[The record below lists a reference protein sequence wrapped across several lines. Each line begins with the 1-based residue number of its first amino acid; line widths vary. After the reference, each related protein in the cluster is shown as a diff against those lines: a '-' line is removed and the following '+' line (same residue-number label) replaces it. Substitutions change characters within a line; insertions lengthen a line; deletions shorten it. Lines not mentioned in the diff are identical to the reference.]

1 MIEVN
6 VEINPIVFDR
16 EGYTRDLRLAMSRAM
31 RAAAREFLLVINS
44 RIPIRTGFLRG
55 AFGTLESVVGSVDTA
70 TGAVVPPTNPAAKKA
85 AVKVK
90 LGGLGIKDIHN
101 VPPRWQRR
109 QSALGLFSKGEKRA
123 GARGVL
129 EKQDKLLEQLKKVKG
144 ARDITTHQQQTFK
157 RGEYYYPSP
166 PGRHGR
172 KKGVIRGGILKTT
185 TSGQPFATQPG
196 NILKESGMA
205 ITFNYAVDIS
215 YYAINDRLRGWES
228 WNGALA
234 AFHACFQ
241 EEMTKVPN
249 LLKYIYTVKGQSPG
263 TVPIMNYSGG
273 TPEYTPGSL
282 NTIDTS
288 ETIGSG

>member
-129 EKQDKLLEQLKKVKG
+129 EKQDKLLEQLKK
-144 ARDITTHQQQTFK
+144 
-157 RGEYYYPSP
+157 
-166 PGRHGR
+166 
-172 KKGVIRGGILKTT
+172 
-185 TSGQPFATQPG
+185 
-196 NILKESGMA
+196 
-205 ITFNYAVDIS
+205 
-215 YYAINDRLRGWES
+215 
-228 WNGALA
+228 
-234 AFHACFQ
+234 
-241 EEMTKVPN
+241 
-249 LLKYIYTVKGQSPG
+249 
-263 TVPIMNYSGG
+263 
-273 TPEYTPGSL
+273 
-282 NTIDTS
+282 
-288 ETIGSG
+288 